1 MSKNIDGILK
11 YAADKRKRTEK
22 KVNVAIDKLKQSRKR
37 ITFKA
42 VSRVSGVSTTTLY
55 NNAVLKERIKSLRD
69 FRKNEN
75 ASVECRRKDNDII
88 CAIRNENKKL
98 KEEKQMLVL
107 QLLEL
112 EQLKHEN
119 ERLKKLLLPIKRE

>member
-1 MSKNIDGILK
+1 MSKNIEGILK
-11 YAADKRKRTEK
+11 YAADKRKDTEK
-22 KVNVAIDKLKQSRKR
+22 KVNAAINKLKLSNKK

-42 VSRVSGVSTTTLY
+42 VSKESGISATTLY

-69 FRKNEN
+69 FRTVEN
-75 ASVECRRKDNDII
+75 DSVKGITKDNDVIRTL
-88 CAIRNENKKL
+88 RNENKKL

-119 ERLKKLLLPIKRE
+119 ERLKKLLSPIKRE